1 MKKITLS
8 CLVLLGFLQFTH
20 GQNGLVKINVPAGT
34 TVKSLDAPVK
44 LTDSTELVKGLVKS
58 FCDKLGENVKAGKVS
73 LPYLSQAGINSLFT
87 EDNMDAMK
95 NLSGNRSVDESDMS
109 FALIEK
115 GFRIAL
121 KASFDNCPLVDT
133 FLNYDGRQ
141 RPAYAHVSQA
151 ICRCIGEKKRSFKD
165 LEVAQ
170 IKYGYIRDSC
180 FIQVFR
186 DPEELK
192 IIHAAND
199 FQTKAEIDAFDKN
212 FQGYFFKNCSE
223 SFEVVMYG
231 YKAMFAEMEKR
242 QVAAAKSSAYQS
254 DNNLSDSP
262 QNESMMH
269 ILHLVTP
276 TLGLSSDRKTA
287 DMFASAATY
296 RTAIATINN
305 AKLRFKNYLVVDYL
319 PNTTQRSDGIT
330 EHRYT
335 MYQYAPK
342 TKKHTI
348 ICQLIF
354 EFEGASELI
363 GAFRY
368 IDRSQIANLE
378 TLQKQLEERNAM
390 YKR

>member
-1 MKKITLS
+1 MKKNVSALLIFCLS
-8 CLVLLGFLQFTH
+8 LSFVY
-20 GQNGLVKINVPAGT
+20 GQNTLKTGSQV
-34 TVKSLDAPVK
+34 S
-44 LTDSTELVKGLVKS
+44 DSAALVKGLVKG
-58 FCDKLGENVKAGKVS
+58 FCDKLGENVKLGHIS
-73 LPYLSQAGINSLFT
+73 LPYLSQTGINSLFT

-95 NLSGNRSVDESDMS
+95 DLSGNHSVDDSEMS
-109 FALIEK
+109 FALMEK

-151 ICRCIGEKKRSFKD
+151 ICRCMGEKKRSFKD
-165 LEVAQ
+165 PELAQ
-170 IKYGYIRDSC
+170 YKYGYIRDSC
-180 FIQVFR
+180 FLEVFR

-223 SFEVVMYG
+223 SFEAIMYG
-231 YKAMFAEMEKR
+231 YKAMFAEMEKQQATNKTLTSQPQTVSESR
-242 QVAAAKSSAYQS
+242 QS
-254 DNNLSDSP
+254 
-262 QNESMMH
+262 ESMMH
-269 ILHLVTP
+269 ILHLITP
-276 TLGLSSDRKTA
+276 TLGLSSDRKMV

-296 RTAIATINN
+296 RTAVSTINN
-305 AKLRFKNYLVVDYL
+305 AKLRFKNNLVVDYM
-319 PNTTQRSDGIT
+319 PNMTQRSDGIT

-335 MYQYAPK
+335 MYQYFPK

-348 ICQLIF
+348 ICQFIF
-354 EFEGASELI
+354 EFEGTSELI

-368 IDRSQIANLE
+368 IDRTQIANLE
-378 TLQKQLEERNAM
+378 TLQRQLEEQSAK